1 MSRAWSMRRR
11 DVLAALGV
19 SSGSLFLPSLARA
32 GDEPPKRFIL
42 MLTGQ
47 GCAPDRWRCNP
58 AGRSVDQDWVED
70 WTSWAAEDFSQSLA
84 PLHPWASHCTAIG
97 GLGLVSCAADGSGF
111 HHERAVAHGA
121 TGARAQWLQGIPHTG
136 GPTIDQI
143 VAGAIARPDRYQS
156 LECSV
161 DGGLDYEDVGTAIYR
176 GAGLPLPAIDDP
188 SVLFERLF
196 SSQVDGVDPLLT
208 RQASALDL
216 VAERYARQAK
226 RLSGEDRQ
234 RLSAHRDLVRDL
246 ERRLVGTST
255 AVCGSVPTLSYT
267 DRSPDADFDNHAR
280 LIAAAFGCDL
290 ARVASLQF
298 NQLDP
303 TVLGLPAG
311 DMHDRFAHG
320 IWYDE
325 DAADAMGRYMAHHAG
340 QLARLLALLDSVPE
354 ADGTLLDHTVVLWI
368 TELAD
373 SWHGMDGFPAVVAGG
388 ARSGLNLGRY
398 IHYANTTPYET
409 VKPDPDPFMGI
420 PHNRLLVSVAQAM
433 GVTTDVVGMDRIE
446 GWDGSLIDCTG
457 PLPELLA

>member
-1 MSRAWSMRRR
+1 MSHLLPPRRR
-11 DVLAALGV
+11 DVLAALGLA
-19 SSGSLFLPSLARA
+19 SGSLALPSLGLAA
-32 GDEPPKRFIL
+32 GGIPKRFIL

-58 AGRSVDQDWVED
+58 TARPLDRDWVED
-70 WTSWAAEDFSQSLA
+70 WTRWSTEDFSQSLA
-84 PLHPWASHCTAIG
+84 PLQPWASRCSAIG

-143 VAGAIARPDRYQS
+143 IAAAVARRDRYQS

-161 DGGLDYEDVGTAIYR
+161 DGGLEYEDVGTAIFR

-188 SVLFERLF
+188 SVLFDRLF
-196 SSQVDGVDPLLT
+196 RSQLDGVDPLLS
-208 RQASALDL
+208 RKASALDL
-216 VAERYARQAK
+216 VAERYDRQAK

-234 RLSAHRDLVRDL
+234 KLFAHRDLVRDL
-246 ERRLVGTST
+246 ERRLLGTST
-255 AVCGSVPTLSYT
+255 AACASVPSLSSAES
-267 DRSPDADFDNHAR
+267 SPDADFDNHVR
-280 LIAAAFGCDL
+280 LIASAFSCDL

-320 IWYDE
+320 IWYDM
-325 DAADAMGRYMAHHAG
+325 DAADAMGRYMAHHAA
-340 QLARLLALLDSVPE
+340 QLARMLEVLESIPE
-354 ADGTLLDHTVVLWI
+354 ADGTLLDHTVILWI

-373 SWHGMDGFPAVVAGG
+373 SWHGMDAFPAVVAGG
-388 ARSGLNLGRY
+388 GHSGLQLGRY
-398 IHYANTTPYET
+398 IHYANTTPFDT
-409 VKPDPDPFMGI
+409 VKPEPDPFMGI
-420 PHNRLLVSVAQAM
+420 PHNRLLVTVAQAM
-433 GVTTDVVGMDRIE
+433 GVAIDAVGVDRIE
-446 GWDGSLIDCTG
+446 GWDGSIIDCTG
-457 PLPELLA
+457 PLQELLR